1 MEHQVTRT
9 FTIAAILA
17 VGLIAAS
24 CSGSDSDSGVASLAS
39 SAVSTEAVEEA
50 QSGETTSEPVSDEEA
65 VLAFATCLRDE
76 GVEVE
81 DPTVDADGNL
91 RPPSPRD
98 IEQGD
103 REAIRSAMEACS
115 EHLEGVAF
123 GLGGADRSERED
135 QLFEYAACMRENG
148 YNMPDPDFAAFGQP
162 GENAGPGTGG
172 GGPFGEIDRDD
183 PTFQTAQEACADI
196 FGGDRIPGGGPG
208 GRGAGA

>member
-1 MEHQVTRT
+1 L
-9 FTIAAILA
+9 TIAALLTF
-17 VGLIAAS
+17 GLFAAS
-24 CSGSDSDSGVASLAS
+24 CSGDDSDSGVASLVS
-39 SAVSTEAVEEA
+39 SAESTDEQGQMQAD
-50 QSGETTSEPVSDEEA
+50 ETVDQTVSDEA
-65 VLAFATCLRDE
+65 AILAFAACLREE

-103 REAIRSAMEACS
+103 RDAMRFAMEACS

-123 GLGGADRSERED
+123 GFGGADRSERED

-148 YNMPDPDFAAFGQP
+148 YDMPDPDFSAVGQP
-162 GENAGPGTGG
+162 GQDAGPGAGG

-208 GRGAGA
+208 GGGAGA